1 MVSLSRGMAIA
12 ILAMVG
18 VVALAN
24 YTVQFPINAWLTWG
38 AIIYPATFFV
48 TDLANRAF
56 GASGARRVVYVGFV
70 FGLLLSCA
78 VAPGRIALASGE
90 TSTKLRRL
98 LTLAV
103 PVLLVSGPWVVF
115 ALLYYG
121 SATPATLAAKSAGGS
136 GVAVFLTLLVRQGAA
151 LAASRGIELLVI
163 VALAPLLVGRLLV
176 RRAEHAG
183 FRPKGRHERSLRGGG
198 RQDREREGPI
208 RRGQAIRPAHG
219 RSA

>member
-78 VAPGRIALASGE
+78 VAPGRIALASG
-90 TSTKLRRL
+90 TAFLIGQLLDILIFDRLRRASWWKAPFVGSAIGSIVDTAIFFGIAFIGVMPFL
-98 LTLAV
+98 PQAAGPSVTTLALGDLAV
-103 PVLLVSGPWVVF
+103 KLVL
-115 ALLYYG
+115 ALG
-121 SATPATLAAKSAGGS
+121 
-136 GVAVFLTLLVRQGAA
+136 F
-151 LAASRGIELLVI
+151 
-163 VALAPLLVGRLLV
+163 LAPFRALMGRIV
-176 RRAEHAG
+176 PTAPMAQAG
-183 FRPKGRHERSLRGGG
+183 
-198 RQDREREGPI
+198 
-208 RRGQAIRPAHG
+208 
-219 RSA
+219 